1 WTAAVAVMGAL
12 AGGAYAQSTP
22 DTGKPSSTSPSTTP
36 NDGSA
41 VPPNTP
47 VPPGQTPPAGE
58 TNPTTAPGRG
68 GMDSGHTSPGGD
80 ASPGSKTGLPTDK
93 NHVPERNEPG
103 TTEPQ
108 MPNTGGKERARGAA
122 RRTRRHDAPGR
133 SVLASHF
140 RGRALDLR
148 AVFRHRAARDHDA
161 VGGELVGQ
169 GHVRQRHARVLIVDE
184 LGD

>member
-1 WTAAVAVMGAL
+1 MKRELFSWTAAVAVMGAL

-22 DTGKPSSTSPSTTP
+22 DTGKPSSTSPSSTP

-58 TNPTTAPGRG
+58 TDPATVPGRG
-68 GMDSGHTSPGGD
+68 GMDSGHTSPGGN

-108 MPNTGGKERARGAA
+108 MPNTGGK
-122 RRTRRHDAPGR
+122 
-133 SVLASHF
+133 
-140 RGRALDLR
+140 
-148 AVFRHRAARDHDA
+148 
-161 VGGELVGQ
+161 
-169 GHVRQRHARVLIVDE
+169 
-184 LGD
+184 